1 MRNFIHAK
9 VMTITLV
16 GIIMGAWVASAHASR
31 EASSA
36 DTANTNSF
44 RSAFLGPDVWEDH
57 LSALEVKQQ
66 LQEHFAQVIERLE
79 STNTTSLKRALTR
92 AEANAIQPWTQSQRR
107 AALISLATN
116 RQRQI
121 ARLRYYMNRGLF
133 PQNEGQSTSAV
144 PIFVDQHQ
152 THCAVGFLM
161 HSDGNDSGVAS
172 IVRANNL
179 VRVNDVRRGSMIDWI
194 RSSGL
199 TQEEAALIQ
208 PGYPVPEVTNFNQLS
223 APGATLQGN
232 GFVVSE
238 ATFRSHRFETTLPL
252 PINAQNDPAALQS
265 LFEIGKILI
274 AANEFEASIVAGISF
289 GSQIGSSIRHPG
301 NLEESLYIGS
311 AFTGLGTFPF
321 TASGSFFGNDPAF
334 VEVDYMIRSEQSDF
348 SQIALTSNGRDI
360 NSGTVLLVSQI
371 FDGDTDELLGETQL
385 SEFGMEFLLES
396 RTDSIQVETDFV
408 RIKSYALVVGEVELT
423 SFFHEF
429 GTIAGDPG
437 GGGEPSGELGD
448 VNLDGA
454 VDFLDIQ
461 PLIDLLSFGRFQAEG
476 DMDLDGDVDFLDIP
490 LFIARLAN
498 PN

>member
-1 MRNFIHAK
+1 MRSFIRTK
-9 VMTITLV
+9 VMAITLV
-16 GIIMGAWVASAHASR
+16 GIIMGAWVASAQGSR
-31 EASSA
+31 EAIST
-36 DTANTNSF
+36 DNANTSSF

-66 LQEHFAQVIERLE
+66 LQEHFAQVIEQLE
-79 STNTTSLKRALTR
+79 STHATSLLRALTR
-92 AEANAIQPWTQSQRR
+92 AEASSIGPWTKSQRR

-121 ARLRYYMNRGLF
+121 ARLRYYMHRGLF

-144 PIFVDQHQ
+144 PIFVDRHQ

-172 IVRANNL
+172 IVQANNL

-208 PGYPVPEVTNFNQLS
+208 PGYPIDDVTSFADLS
-223 APGATLQGN
+223 TPGATLQRN
-232 GFVVSE
+232 GFVVSNV
-238 ATFRSHRFETTLPL
+238 TFRSIGFDHTLPTDF
-252 PINAQNDPAALQS
+252 QSDPTALQAILEFGKAGSTATNIEGAEFYAGLS
-265 LFEIGKILI
+265 LD
-274 AANEFEASIVAGISF
+274 
-289 GSQIGSSIRHPG
+289 SQIGFLSPPG
-301 NLEESLYIGS
+301 NLDQSLYIGRG
-311 AFTGLGTFPF
+311 F
-321 TASGSFFGNDPAF
+321 SGFAPSSLAGPNVFIYDATL
-334 VEVDYMIRSEQSDF
+334 VEVDFMIRSEQSDF
-348 SQIALTSNGRDI
+348 SQIALSSNAEDFFVGF
-360 NSGTVLLVSQI
+360 GVLLLSQI
-371 FDGDTDELLGETQL
+371 YDGDTNELLGETQL
-385 SEFGMEFLLES
+385 SQIGFGFPS
-396 RTDSIQVETDFV
+396 GTGSIQVATDFV
-408 RIKSYALVVGEVELT
+408 RIKSYALAVGGELT

-429 GTIAGDPG
+429 ETVADEPG
-437 GGGEPSGELGD
+437 GELGD

-476 DMDLDGDVDFLDIP
+476 DMDSDGDVDFLDIP